1 MKYTPIISVIIPT
14 FNQAKFLGRC
24 LRSILDQN
32 VDKNE
37 YEIIVINDGSKDQTS
52 KVLKNYEKEVITIEN
67 KKIKDYL
74 TQLTE
79 E

>member
-52 KVLKNYEKEVITIEN
+52 KVLKIYEKEVITIEN